1 MRPPVHR
8 GLCLRPGGKSELTDS
23 GVWNAENLLRNPR
36 GLFFLQSIVNG
47 VWERL
52 AAASKIEK

>member
-1 MRPPVHR
+1 M
-8 GLCLRPGGKSELTDS
+8 TDDRKQRTEVNEF
-23 GVWNAENLLRNPR
+23 GRWNAENLMQNGG
-36 GLFFLQSIVNG
+36 GLFFLQSIVEG